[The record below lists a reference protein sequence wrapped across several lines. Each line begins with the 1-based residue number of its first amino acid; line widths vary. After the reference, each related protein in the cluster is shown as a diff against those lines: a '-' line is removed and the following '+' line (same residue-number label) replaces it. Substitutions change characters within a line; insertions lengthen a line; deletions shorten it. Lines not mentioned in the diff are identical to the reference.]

1 MCARPDIPAHW
12 VTADDRYMHL
22 CVAKGTLVP
31 ARSLRCGHPQAIPPR
46 PTPAPLPTVPQATPP
61 YPHHYHRP
69 SISSS
74 SQPQPHSPQPAPR
87 PQLDPYSHTST
98 PARQTAS
105 GERWSQTACCTTRSL
120 FKPRQRPNWLSLK
133 RSCHIRH
140 WRPCAR
146 LSCLP
151 HPLHQTLQQPYTT
164 AAGATGG
171 GVCRFPEPAEYRSG
185 SRPAWRGAACDAGR
199 DAIGAARRAAGRAAG
214 RLAGAGRRGRA

>member
-12 VTADDRYMHL
+12 VTADDRYMHV

-46 PTPAPLPTVPQATPP
+46 PTPAPLPIVPPRQHPPTPTTTTDP
-61 YPHHYHRP
+61 ASAPAP
-69 SISSS
+69 TSA
-74 SQPQPHSPQPAPR
+74 PLPAPR
-87 PQLDPYSHTST
+87 PQLDPYPHTST

-120 FKPRQRPNWLSLK
+120 SKPRQRPNWLSLK

-151 HPLHQTLQQPYTT
+151 HPLHQTLQQPR
-164 AAGATGG
+164 G
-171 GVCRFPEPAEYRSG
+171 CRRH
-185 SRPAWRGAACDAGR
+185 
-199 DAIGAARRAAGRAAG
+199 
-214 RLAGAGRRGRA
+214 GRRGLLLSRARRVSLWQPACMAGCSM